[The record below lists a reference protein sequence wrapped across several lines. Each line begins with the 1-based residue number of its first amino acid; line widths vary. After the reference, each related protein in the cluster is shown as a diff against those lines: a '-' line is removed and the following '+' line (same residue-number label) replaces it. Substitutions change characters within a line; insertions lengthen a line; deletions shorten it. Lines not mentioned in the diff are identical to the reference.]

1 MSATLAAAAAAL
13 AAEAEA
19 KAAAAAEEALLLSA
33 LSSGS
38 PQSFVD
44 LFHLTRRPRLSRDD
58 PGETPAFMA
67 AARDALLA
75 GEHARHAG
83 DLKAALASFARVGA
97 MYADGGQH
105 RLAVFFHDKSL
116 ALARGAGDAAAEMQ
130 ALHLMG
136 LSREALGDLDEAVAH
151 HRARLA
157 LAAAVPAAAGAA
169 AGAAAEAAAGAAA
182 GAAADAAA
190 AQRLSASALVRVLGV
205 QAQLAEAQKDAA
217 ASLRLYELA
226 LEAARLSAD
235 PAAEARANYNV
246 GRACV
251 IAGRAP
257 AALPF
262 LQAFLALSQAAPELR
277 GSVGQALAALAA
289 AHQAVGDWAA
299 STASLLRLLDVALET
314 GDAGAQAEACEQI
327 GIMFAQQGRR
337 EEAAPHLAK
346 AFELRRAMVAQG
358 ACPRAALDKV
368 RILLGM
374 VSGDSLAGGLF
385 SSITKVD
392 VMGLLRWKADRTSLG
407 GEATTPAAEVAEA
420 TTIAEVVPIGAV
432 PPPAA
437 E

>member
-1 MSATLAAAAAAL
+1 MSALAASEAAL
-13 AAEAEA
+13 AAELAV

-44 LFHLTRRPRLSRDD
+44 LFLLTRRPRLSRDD

-83 DLKAALASFARVGA
+83 DLRAALASFARVGA
-97 MYADGGQH
+97 MYAAGGQH
-105 RLAVFFHDKSL
+105 RLAVFYHDKSL
-116 ALARGAGDAAAEMQ
+116 ALARRAGDAAGEMQ

-157 LAAAVPAAAGAA
+157 LASSPAAAAASEGGSEAGGAP
-169 AGAAAEAAAGAAA
+169 EAAR
-182 GAAADAAA
+182 
-190 AQRLSASALVRVLGV
+190 RLSAAALVRVHGV

-226 LEAARLSAD
+226 LDAARQSAE

-251 IAGRAP
+251 MAGRAP

-262 LQAFLALSQAAPELR
+262 LQAYLALSQAAPELR
-277 GSVGQALAALAA
+277 GNVGQALAALAA
-289 AHQAVGDWAA
+289 AHQAVGDWPA

-314 GDAGAQAEACEQI
+314 GDVGAQAEASEQI

-337 EEAAPHLAK
+337 EEAEPHLK
-346 AFELRRAMVAQG
+346 TAFELRRGMVAAG
-358 ACPRAALDKV
+358 SCPRAALDKV

-374 VSGDSLAGGLF
+374 VSGDSKLGGLF
-385 SSITKVD
+385 SSISAID
-392 VMGLLRWKADRTSLG
+392 VAGLLAWKATRVGLT
-407 GEATTPAAEVAEA
+407 AAPAEVEA
-420 TTIAEVVPIGAV
+420 GAH
-432 PPPAA
+432 A
-437 E
+437 

>member
-13 AAEAEA
+13 EAEAAA

-33 LSSGS
+33 LSSGA

-83 DLKAALASFARVGA
+83 DLKTALASFARVGG
-97 MYADGGQH
+97 MYAEGGQH
-105 RLAVFFHDKSL
+105 RLAVFFHEKSL
-116 ALARGAGDAAAEMQ
+116 ALARRAGDVAAEMQ

-157 LAAAVPAAAGAA
+157 LAAAAGADG
-169 AGAAAEAAAGAAA
+169 AGAAAEASG
-182 GAAADAAA
+182 AA
-190 AQRLSASALVRVLGV
+190 AQRLSAAALVRVLGL
-205 QAQLAEAQKDAA
+205 QAQLAEAQKDKAD
-217 ASLRLYELA
+217 SLRLFELA
-226 LEAARLSAD
+226 LEAARQSAE
-235 PAAEARANYNV
+235 PGAEARANYNV

-257 AALPF
+257 EALPF
-262 LQAFLALSQAAPELR
+262 LQTFLALSQAAPELR
-277 GSVGQALAALAA
+277 GNVSQALAALAA
-289 AHQAVGDWAA
+289 AHQAVGDWPAT
-299 STASLLRLLDVALET
+299 TAMLLKLLDVALET
-314 GDAGAQAEACEQI
+314 GDAGAQAEASEQI

-337 EEAAPHLAK
+337 EEAEPHLTK

-374 VSGDSLAGGLF
+374 VSGDSRLGPLF
-385 SSITKVD
+385 SSIASVD
-392 VMGLLRWKADRTSLG
+392 VMGLLGWKQTRTGLSP
-407 GEATTPAAEVAEA
+407 EAGAA
-420 TTIAEVVPIGAV
+420 PSQ
-432 PPPAA
+432 
-437 E
+437 

>member
-1 MSATLAAAAAAL
+1 MSSAGKSALEASEAAL
-13 AAEAEA
+13 AAELAA

-33 LSSGS
+33 LAAGS

-44 LFHLTRRPRLSRDD
+44 LFFLTRRPRLSRDD

-75 GEHARHAG
+75 GELARLAG
-83 DLKAALASFARVGA
+83 DQRAALASFARVGA
-97 MYADGGQH
+97 MYAGGGQH
-105 RLAVFFHDKSL
+105 RLAVFFHEKSL
-116 ALARGAGDAAAEMQ
+116 ALAQRAGDAAAEMQ

-136 LSREALGDLDEAVAH
+136 LGREALGDLDEAVAH

-157 LAAAVPAAAGAA
+157 LAGGGDGGAGG
-169 AGAAAEAAAGAAA
+169 GASG
-182 GAAADAAA
+182 A

-314 GDAGAQAEACEQI
+314 GDAGAEAEACEQI
-327 GIMFAQQGRR
+327 GIMYAQQGRR

-358 ACPRAALDKV
+358 TCPRAALDKV

-374 VSGDSLAGGLF
+374 VSGDSLVGGLF
-385 SSITKVD
+385 SSIAKVN
-392 VMGLLRWKADRTSLG
+392 VEGLLAWKATRSAL
-407 GEATTPAAEVAEA
+407 
-420 TTIAEVVPIGAV
+420 
-432 PPPAA
+432 PPPAEERA
-437 E
+437 A